1 MADLIILVEGMN
13 EFLPH
18 VISSIA
24 HLRLFVVTFW
34 NFIAGNINKA
44 NFSLEVFGFAVKNLK
59 EQSKRS
65 KVSDTR

>member
-1 MADLIILVEGMN
+1 MN
-13 EFLPH
+13 ESLPH
-18 VISSIA
+18 VIPSIA
-24 HLRLFVVTFW
+24 HLRFFVVTLW

-44 NFSLEVFGFAVKNLK
+44 NFSLEVFGFTVKNLK